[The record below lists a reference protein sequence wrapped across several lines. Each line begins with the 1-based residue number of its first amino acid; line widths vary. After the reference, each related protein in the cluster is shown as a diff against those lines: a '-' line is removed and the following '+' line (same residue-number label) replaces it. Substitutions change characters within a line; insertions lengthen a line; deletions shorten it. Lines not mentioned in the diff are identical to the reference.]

1 MEIALLKVRSQALF
15 AWKNISDT
23 HQCSDTLITFCHIL
37 ASYAIYLYTKQT
49 LSNLEYIC

>member
-23 HQCSDTLITFCHIL
+23 LITFCHIL
-37 ASYAIYLYTKQT
+37 ASYVIYLYTKQT